1 MDTKYRKFS
10 VALEEGCPVLTVLCL
25 SDFCSLPWLVN
36 CCTHS
41 LQESPEG
48 RKQSL
53 LLIGNRILFHRWSS
67 AIISPCLGVRQ
78 ARRVRFNLE
87 TKTFILPVHYFSL
100 IISYVSETNIRDH
113 IVPWISIQCI
123 FKRHVTHTH
132 THKTN
137 VHATKNTIT
146 AKWHKPESNRPWTPL
161 PKVYSTFWDSHFCSI
176 RCFSYCIWPTLIFM
190 LESLAIKDW

>member
-10 VALEEGCPVLTVLCL
+10 VALEEGCPVLTVLYL

-132 THKTN
+132 TKRMYTLLKTPSQQN
-137 VHATKNTIT
+137 DTSQKATGHGPRYPKSTPPSGTPTFVPSAAFHT
-146 AKWHKPESNRPWTPL
+146 ASDPPW
-161 PKVYSTFWDSHFCSI
+161 
-176 RCFSYCIWPTLIFM
+176 FSC
-190 LESLAIKDW
+190 